1 MKSNLKRHLFRPCNI
16 DILLL
21 SIIKHTNKM
30 FPILYIYIFF
40 FIDNNSNS
48 RTFPGK
54 SKPRNIPKVGKNT
67 LLICLKS
74 KGHFQS

>member
-1 MKSNLKRHLFRPCNI
+1 
-16 DILLL
+16 
-21 SIIKHTNKM
+21 M
-30 FPILYIYIFF
+30 FPILYIYTF